1 MRKRKRLRVRQKDR
15 EQKQEWRRRD
25 KKRKRYWEK
34 QWKGRSL
41 RKRCYIEGGE
51 REEAKKNKQAKTLR
65 RPRYLETPGKSGKPR
80 KGRVRGMAAEKDGET
95 ERMGPERE
103 KEDQGV

>member
-1 MRKRKRLRVRQKDR
+1 MEREKFEKEVLYRRWGKRRSK
-15 EQKQEWRRRD
+15 
-25 KKRKRYWEK
+25 EK
-34 QWKGRSL
+34 QTSKS
-41 RKRCYIEGGE
+41 
-51 REEAKKNKQAKTLR
+51 LR
-65 RPRYLETPGKSGKPR
+65 RPRYLETPGKSGNPR